1 MLKLL
6 IYLHLFTKIFLLV
19 TKRIIR
25 KNHYLPSFAEPFV
38 EAVPQTLMLLSI
50 SYLSGWS
57 LKNGNEII
65 FGVCLP
71 KNCGIASLYFEGMKP
86 KDWFFLATFVT
97 SILSASFG
105 VTRFLKNGP
114 MTLMPRNKFGP
125 SFLLAMLIVGA
136 SLIGKGV
143 ILATL
148 LKDSSSL
155 DFYNEGFRTVVSTE
169 RISSIGVWIGVC
181 LIPHLVV
188 VSID

>member
-1 MLKLL
+1 ML

-19 TKRIIR
+19 AKKSRDRISIC
-25 KNHYLPSFAEPFV
+25 LPFAEPFV
-38 EAVPQTLMLLSI
+38 EAVPQTLILLSI
-50 SYLSGWS
+50 SYLSGKS
-57 LKNGNEII
+57 GKIDNKIV
-65 FGVCLP
+65 FTYCQP
-71 KNCGIASLYFEGMKP
+71 KDCGIASLDFDGMKP
-86 KDWFFLATFVT
+86 IDWFFLATFAT
-97 SILSASFG
+97 SVLSASFG

-148 LKDSSSL
+148 LRDSSSL
-155 DFYNEGFRTVVSTE
+155 DYWNIKLKIVTTE

-181 LIPHLVV
+181 LIPHLVF
-188 VSID
+188 VSIN